1 MSSGDKVQIAWQAW
15 DIVRVSFGVAGAAF
29 GADPLCGDCF
39 FPWQAQYLGHLRV
52 CSCKIGT
59 PARGAMLLSSFVPVY
74 VAGAS
79 GDGAT
84 RHTLHCTVDTPH
96 PQSALHTFHF
106 SLDIPHFTLYTLHFT
121 LRIPHFRL
129 RTPHFNLQTPQFTPH
144 TLHVT
149 LHTSHFTL
157 PTFLHS
163 PIPTPLHSRLRTS
176 HSMQYIPHSTLHC
189 LYSTLRTPHSALH
202 PIPHSTVYTGTLTGE
217 ECTKLLKLLFCNSV
231 LCDCN
236 EFAMPC
242 AGRILGII
250 GSQFSLWFGLFWYT
264 KKEGT
269 ESIVT

>member
-39 FPWQAQYLGHLRV
+39 FPWQAQYLGHLSV
-52 CSCKIGT
+52 CSCMIGT

-157 PTFLHS
+157 YTPHFFTLPNPHSSTFQTPHVTLYAVHS
-163 PIPTPLHSRLRTS
+163 PLNTPLFILYTS
-176 HSMQYIPHSTLHC
+176 HSTFSTPPHSTLHG
-189 LYSTLRTPHSALH
+189 LH
-202 PIPHSTVYTGTLTGE
+202 WYLDRGRMYKTVE
-217 ECTKLLKLLFCNSV
+217 IIV
-231 LCDCN
+231 L
-236 EFAMPC
+236 
-242 AGRILGII
+242 
-250 GSQFSLWFGLFWYT
+250 Q
-264 KKEGT
+264 
-269 ESIVT
+269 

>member
-1 MSSGDKVQIAWQAW
+1 MTCIFRGRCGTLECPCSFCVASAALDVLCCMFYTNRIGRAMSSGDKVQIAWQAW
-15 DIVRVSFGVAGAAF
+15 DIVRVSSGVAGAAF

-52 CSCKIGT
+52 CSCRIGT
-59 PARGAMLLSSFVPVY
+59 PARGAMLLSSFEPVY

-79 GDGAT
+79 GDGAA

-106 SLDIPHFTLYTLHFT
+106 SLYIPHFTVYTQDFT
-121 LRIPHFRL
+121 LGIPHFLDSTL

-157 PTFLHS
+157 YTPHFFTL
-163 PIPTPLHSRLRTS
+163 PIPTLHSRLRTS

-189 LYSTLRTPHSALH
+189 LYSTLHTPHSALVE
-202 PIPHSTVYTGTLTGE
+202 II
-217 ECTKLLKLLFCNSV
+217 V
-231 LCDCN
+231 L
-236 EFAMPC
+236 
-242 AGRILGII
+242 
-250 GSQFSLWFGLFWYT
+250 Q
-264 KKEGT
+264 
-269 ESIVT
+269 